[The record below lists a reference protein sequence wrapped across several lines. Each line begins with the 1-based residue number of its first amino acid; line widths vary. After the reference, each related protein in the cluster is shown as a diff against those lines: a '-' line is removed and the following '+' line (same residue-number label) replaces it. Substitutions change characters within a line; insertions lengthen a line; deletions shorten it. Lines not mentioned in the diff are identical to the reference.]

1 MSTTPFTKPSF
12 AFASAQN
19 PFLPAQADVAPVAAS
34 AVGESSYALVAQGPA
49 VNAEELETPA
59 SAVEV
64 QVLWGVTVLSVAHVT
79 DGRGFSVGEGEGV
92 DFVLAAE
99 TLGRDRLALIDASS
113 GTPRLVFPSDAT
125 VRVGDGAP
133 ESAAELLAQGRAVV
147 SGDRCLALPVVADQ
161 SVRVTLKDSEIA
173 YVVRGVRAGRAP
185 ASVGFLGALSG
196 TVGKYVG
203 LSLLGHLGVIA
214 SLAYFMPSMAADDAE
229 SASRENFLLM
239 QKYLN
244 ASAPAELKEQN
255 DTSGGESTPAESGGK
270 GERAQGAEGPMGRS
284 TATTS
289 GRWAFKGASK
299 DPKVQ
304 QQSDRELASQFG
316 MVDLLLSN
324 KAGPSANDPNAPSAK
339 WGAFQAEGADSKS
352 AMGSMWAPSIGD
364 ALGGGAFG
372 LSGNEEGGG
381 GPGAGIG
388 LDRAGLGHG
397 AGGGD
402 GQGFGPGR
410 DGLGNSRGHVSG
422 THKVKGP
429 GPIREL
435 KTEVNGTLPADVIQ
449 RIVRSNFGRFRNCYD
464 AGLRTNP
471 ALAGRVVTKFV
482 IGRDGAVSVSLNGGS
497 DLPSSEVVNCVV
509 RSFQNLSFPAPSGGQ
524 VTVIYPLAFSPAE

>member
-1 MSTTPFTKPSF
+1 MSTSFSKPSF
-12 AFASAQN
+12 AFAPTQN
-19 PFLPAQADVAPVAAS
+19 PFLPAPAASAPVAAC
-34 AVGESSYALVAQGPA
+34 AVGEASYALVAQGPA
-49 VNAEELETPA
+49 VNADELETLA

-64 QVLWGVTVLSVAHVT
+64 QVLWGATVLSVAHVT
-79 DGRGFSVGEGEGV
+79 EGKGFIVGEGEGA

-99 TLGRDRLALIDASS
+99 TLGRDRLPRVDAST
-113 GTPRLVFPSDAT
+113 GAPRVVLPIDAT
-125 VRVGDGAP
+125 VRVGDAAP
-133 ESAAELLAQGRAVV
+133 QSAADLLAQGRA
-147 SGDRCLALPVVADQ
+147 STAGDRCLALPVLADQ
-161 SVRVTLKDSEIA
+161 SVRVTLAGSEIS

-185 ASVGFLGALSG
+185 AAVGFLGALSG
-196 TVGKYVG
+196 AVSKYVG
-203 LSLLGHLGVIA
+203 LSLIGHLGVVA

-244 ASAPAELKEQN
+244 ASAPAEQKELPGAS
-255 DTSGGESTPAESGGK
+255 TGESTPESGGK
-270 GERAQGAEGPMGRS
+270 GERAQGAEGTMGKS

-289 GRWAFKGASK
+289 GRWAFKGESK

-304 QQSDRELASQFG
+304 QQTDRELARQFG
-316 MVDLLLSN
+316 MVELLTN
-324 KAGPSANDPNAPSAK
+324 TAGPSASDPNAPSAK
-339 WGAFQAEGADSKS
+339 WGAFAAEGADSKS

-381 GPGAGIG
+381 GSGAGIG
-388 LDRAGLGHG
+388 LDRVGGLGHG

-410 DGLGNSRGHVSG
+410 DGLGNSRGRVNGAHQA
-422 THKVKGP
+422 KGP
-429 GPIREL
+429 NPIREL
-435 KTEVNGTLPADVIQ
+435 KTDVNGTLPADVIQ

-482 IGRDGAVSVSLNGGS
+482 IGRDGAVTVALNGGS
-497 DLPSSEVVNCVV
+497 DLPSSEVVSCVV
-509 RSFQNLSFPAPSGGQ
+509 RGFQNLSFPAPAGGQ